1 MKRFSRVIAF
11 AICLIMVVG
20 MLPAGVFAA
29 GGLSDIDFTKEADAG
44 KYEIIGQ
51 TSAAVAADGLALV
64 TTTSGIEPAGRNIT
78 QEPVDLVQIPVAG
91 DWTAT
96 LECVFDTNGA
106 ANGYYQFF
114 GFFAAADDDLANTN
128 LVGIRGGDQAIQDF
142 IRQDGTLTTD
152 TDLKSAP
159 GFDTSG
165 KTYFLRIEKEGTT
178 YNCYRSDDG
187 EEFTPMFSYEDTG
200 IDAEY
205 LVIDAYTG
213 MTTGYKYTL
222 KYLAFEGGAGGEA
235 AWTEADGVEPDKAYV
250 IVADGQYALS
260 ANADGAIV
268 ASAVTVD
275 GDKITS
281 VFHHECRRTVPAPRQ
296 QCTGP
301 RRRFRRDALPHLV
314 PDRARG

>member
-106 ANGYYQFF
+106 GNGYYQFF
-114 GFFAAADDDLANTN
+114 GRPISCVSKRKARPTTAIAA
-128 LVGIRGGDQAIQDF
+128 
-142 IRQDGTLTTD
+142 TTVKNSPRCSPMR
-152 TDLKSAP
+152 TPASMLS
-159 GFDTSG
+159 TS
-165 KTYFLRIEKEGTT
+165 
-178 YNCYRSDDG
+178 
-187 EEFTPMFSYEDTG
+187 
-200 IDAEY
+200 
-205 LVIDAYTG
+205 
-213 MTTGYKYTL
+213 
-222 KYLAFEGGAGGEA
+222 
-235 AWTEADGVEPDKAYV
+235 
-250 IVADGQYALS
+250 
-260 ANADGAIV
+260 
-268 ASAVTVD
+268 
-275 GDKITS
+275 
-281 VFHHECRRTVPAPRQ
+281 
-296 QCTGP
+296 
-301 RRRFRRDALPHLV
+301 
-314 PDRARG
+314 